1 MYFATDYQSDVNKFR
16 TGGRSMQQTIE
27 KVVLCKTE
35 KLDWR
40 MHKQHKHIAAESSMY
55 GVQVF
60 AICNSNW
67 VNNPVVNHI
76 FWPKTILRCNLK
88 SPNA

>member
-1 MYFATDYQSDVNKFR
+1 
-16 TGGRSMQQTIE
+16 MQQTID

-40 MHKQHKHIAAESSMY
+40 MHKQHKHIAVESSMY

-60 AICNSNW
+60 AIYNSNC

-88 SPNA
+88 SANAQNCGQ